1 MLTSITWPDVFDMY
15 LSRSK
20 FTRSSYKQKTHACQ
34 LSTHPQAKLQSC
46 INWCK
51 MRHIKENS
59 NLYNSKACIWH
70 AKRSMLNT
78 SNCNCHCLTST
89 EFIVNHFQQLRQA
102 DSVGALAS
110 SGSGPQE
117 RRHHWGPWV
126 FCSVDKFC
134 PQGRSP
140 YVGPYAL
147 FSGATSRP
155 TQTTWVQPPVSVCVD
170 DNTDHWSPSKV
181 LQTCT
186 KMVWGLSAWTLHH
199 KMHVTNRW
207 AQIVSKQSSIDG
219 WHETAINR
227 STNQY

>member
-1 MLTSITWPDVFDMY
+1 MTCKKEHAQYQQLQ
-15 LSRSK
+15 LSRSNNHWIDCQSLSAA
-20 FTRSSYKQKTHACQ
+20 TSSRLC
-34 LSTHPQAKLQSC
+34 
-46 INWCK
+46 
-51 MRHIKENS
+51 R
-59 NLYNSKACIWH
+59 
-70 AKRSMLNT
+70 
-78 SNCNCHCLTST
+78 
-89 EFIVNHFQQLRQA
+89 V
-102 DSVGALAS
+102 LAS

-117 RRHHWGPWV
+117 RRHHWGPCV

-186 KMVWGLSAWTLHH
+186 KMVWGLSAWTLHQ
-199 KMHVTNRW
+199 KMHVTNHW
-207 AQIVSKQSSIDG
+207 AQIVSNNSTMNG
-219 WHETAINR
+219 WHESAINR
-227 STNQY
+227 STNKY

>member
-117 RRHHWGPWV
+117 RRHHWGPCV

-170 DNTDHWSPSKV
+170 DNTDHWSPSK
-181 LQTCT
+181 
-186 KMVWGLSAWTLHH
+186 
-199 KMHVTNRW
+199 
-207 AQIVSKQSSIDG
+207 
-219 WHETAINR
+219 
-227 STNQY
+227 